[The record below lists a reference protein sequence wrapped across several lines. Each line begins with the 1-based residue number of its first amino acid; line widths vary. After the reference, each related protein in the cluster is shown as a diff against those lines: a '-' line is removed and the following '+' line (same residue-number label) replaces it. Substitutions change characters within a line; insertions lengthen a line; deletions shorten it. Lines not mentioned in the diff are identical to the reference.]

1 LPFAWTGK
9 GRQKALERF
18 MAHSTQEPKNG
29 ELKDEKEIG
38 DCLKQLITEMDAAIA
53 QAIENPLLFLDGPFL
68 NAIESR
74 CASLADIENQRQVG
88 APSGKSAS
96 ASGQMTLPSGLAR
109 SSGDA
114 VLTALVWEVRARA
127 GKLQRL
133 LDSASQFYSTCF
145 SPQRAE
151 CLDYGVHGEWGQV
164 VNPTH
169 LAIDC

>member
-1 LPFAWTGK
+1 MCLPLPD
-9 GRQKALERF
+9 KAGAGERLGDHF
-18 MAHSTQEPKNG
+18 MAHLTQEPRSR

-38 DCLKQLITEMDAAIA
+38 DCLRQLIAEMDAAIA
-53 QAIENPLLFLDGPFL
+53 QAIENPLLFLDAPFL
-68 NAIESR
+68 SAIESR
-74 CASLADIENQRQVG
+74 CASLGEIETQRQAAKAAG
-88 APSGKSAS
+88 HPAAS
-96 ASGQMTLPSGLAR
+96 AGLSA
-109 SSGDA
+109 GGADA

-145 SPQRAE
+145 SPRAAE

-164 VNPTH
+164 TNPAH